1 MPLQGRL
8 VSSGYPALPFYV
20 NDHGQDSLF
29 SITVASGEGVLAGG
43 TVLAER
49 TADGL
54 YVAYDNGGS
63 GGAETAK
70 GILLNRVDA
79 TNENVFG
86 SMMIHGVVRSGSL
99 FGIDANGIADLRDE
113 ITFV

>member
-29 SITVASGEGVLAGG
+29 SITVASGEGILAGG
-43 TVLAER
+43 TVLEENGS
-49 TADGL
+49 GL
-54 YVAYDNGGS
+54 YEAYSS
-63 GGAETAK
+63 GTAA

-79 TNENVFG
+79 TNENVLA
-86 SMMIHGVVRSGSL
+86 SMMVHGVVRSGSL
-99 FGIDANGIADLRDE
+99 FGLDAGAITDLE
-113 ITFV
+113 HIKFV